1 MINKVESVPLHAA
14 AVNRDG
20 HWLAVGRR
28 NADIASMA
36 ATKTKAKDE
45 ERYKQIAQNRRARFD
60 YFIEETFEA
69 GIVLTGTEVKSLRQ
83 GHANIAESYA
93 TEKNGEIWLINSYI
107 AEYSAGRDNHEPRR
121 PRKLLLHKR
130 EIEKL
135 IGGIQRQGMTM
146 VPLALYFN
154 ARGIAKLR
162 LGLARGK
169 KLHDKRETTKQR
181 DWAREKA
188 RLMRS
193 KG

>member
-1 MINKVESVPLHAA
+1 
-14 AVNRDG
+14 
-20 HWLAVGRR
+20 
-28 NADIASMA
+28 MA

-69 GIVLTGTEVKSLRQ
+69 GIVLTGTEVKSLRE

-107 AEYSAGRDNHEPRR
+107 AEYAAGRDNHEPRR
-121 PRKLLLHKR
+121 ARKLLLHKR

-135 IGGIQRQGMTM
+135 TGGIQRQGMTM

-188 RLMRS
+188 RLLRS